1 MISTRCY
8 RASSAEKRRVSFRT
22 FERISRRWLFASP
35 TMASVNSF
43 DFELPC
49 FELPRIEKPFN
60 PRQPTR
66 FQGSRNEINTFC
78 IRTLFP
84 ETKDFR
90 STIVWVSRVNIIRS
104 RNYAASPGRVC
115 TCSSRLNRVTYRKR
129 SLPGTIR
136 APATSARDTGWIFKN
151 RVSNDRW
158 AAGEV
163 QAGIQR
169 REAVCQRKRPS
180 THFEN
185 L

>member
-22 FERISRRWLFASP
+22 FERISRRLFASP

-90 STIVWVSRVNIIRS
+90 STIV
-104 RNYAASPGRVC
+104 
-115 TCSSRLNRVTYRKR
+115 
-129 SLPGTIR
+129 
-136 APATSARDTGWIFKN
+136 
-151 RVSNDRW
+151 
-158 AAGEV
+158 
-163 QAGIQR
+163 
-169 REAVCQRKRPS
+169 
-180 THFEN
+180 
-185 L
+185 